1 VQNGQ
6 WECKWGTECETW
18 AQPRWSGQLQ
28 GRGWGRRVTG
38 WLERREH
45 AHESEHASEGD
56 RLIGQARWA
65 EREASAQLSAVEGSA
80 GMVG

>member
-1 VQNGQ
+1 M
-6 WECKWGTECETW
+6 
-18 AQPRWSGQLQ
+18 
-28 GRGWGRRVTG
+28 TG